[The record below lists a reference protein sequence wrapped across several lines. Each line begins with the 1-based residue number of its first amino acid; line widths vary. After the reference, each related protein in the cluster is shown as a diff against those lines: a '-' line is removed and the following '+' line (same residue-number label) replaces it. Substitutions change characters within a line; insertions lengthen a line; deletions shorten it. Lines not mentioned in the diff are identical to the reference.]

1 MRSCSTPG
9 TASIADVFAV
19 QDEITKRVVGII
31 GSSDAPLWR
40 SKRQNELRERR
51 PDSLEA
57 YECVLPTY
65 ILTIHP
71 RFADDPRSAFVKRR
85 MPGELVES
93 IMDGLRKA
101 GPQVPAAAQ

>member
-65 ILTIHP
+65 WFYES
-71 RFADDPRSAFVKRR
+71 FAAREHARARDCLERATSEHAIALNPNNAWVIGDL
-85 MPGELVES
+85 GT
-93 IMDGLRKA
+93 
-101 GPQVPAAAQ
+101 